1 MRFFSPL
8 LGTFHVLEYKCGFN
22 NVNLVV
28 AIRGVCAIVGEE
40 SRVKWKEGHLLGG
53 AGGRDTIILSLKSI
67 TKGVDR

>member
-1 MRFFSPL
+1 MWL
-8 LGTFHVLEYKCGFN
+8 

-53 AGGRDTIILSLKSI
+53 AGEGHNYFVIKEHHKRCGQVI
-67 TKGVDR
+67 TL

>member
-8 LGTFHVLEYKCGFN
+8 LGTFHVLEYKCG
-22 NVNLVV
+22 LTSTLLLQLEES
-28 AIRGVCAIVGEE
+28 AIVGEE

>member
-1 MRFFSPL
+1 MWL
-8 LGTFHVLEYKCGFN
+8 

-28 AIRGVCAIVGEE
+28 AIRGVCAIVGKE

>member
-1 MRFFSPL
+1 MWL
-8 LGTFHVLEYKCGFN
+8 

-40 SRVKWKEGHLLGG
+40 SHVKWKEGDLLGG